1 MFLLA
6 ELELVD
12 GVGASAAVGEGAEG
26 EWGGG
31 VPAVG
36 ERATG
41 ERGTGVLA
49 GHRLVSTPDERG

>member
-31 VPAVG
+31 VPTVG
-36 ERATG
+36 ERAEG
-41 ERGTGVLA
+41 E
-49 GHRLVSTPDERG
+49 